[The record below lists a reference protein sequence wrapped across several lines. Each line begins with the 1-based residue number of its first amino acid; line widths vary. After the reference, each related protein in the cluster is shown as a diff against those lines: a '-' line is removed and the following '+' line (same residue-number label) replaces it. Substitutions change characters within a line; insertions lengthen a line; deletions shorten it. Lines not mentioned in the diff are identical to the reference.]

1 MKLYNYQIKYLA
13 MLPANCIMAA
23 DTGTG
28 KTVMALAHYQ
38 NNCPVV
44 AETLKEGGNWRNKD
58 DYIKSK
64 QAIPLLI
71 LAPASKVRT
80 GDWEREATEFGL
92 SLDNIT
98 IISYEKATRKA
109 RFNKWAKGSEPTWW
123 MQWLKDNP
131 DFVLIADEVHK
142 AKNPQSLTGK
152 GVFALATAAK
162 QFIGLSATP
171 LPNGWV
177 DICNYGKIFGWW
189 RNKTEFFDNYVITY
203 QIPNQHWSKITGY
216 KQEDKLKLYW
226 SRVAKPLLKK
236 DALDLPRLKYQAI
249 EINKPKIY
257 DQVRKTRV
265 YRAEPL
271 DNAPKLAN
279 GLRRT
284 LIADRAK
291 WLADF
296 LDGAS
301 GHTVIFYN
309 YIEEREQ
316 VLEILH
322 KNHMKYYRQDGEKHE
337 VPSKPDWSKLP
348 DRTVTVAQY
357 KSGGT
362 GIEMTYAD
370 KIIYLS
376 PTYSYADFSQSI
388 GRVYR
393 AGQKLPV
400 TVYLLHTKDTID
412 AAIWRCIR
420 QKRAFDVELWRKELD
435 NENTEG

>member
-1 MKLYNYQIKYLA
+1 MKLYLYQQLYISK
-13 MLPANCIMAA
+13 LPASCVMAA

-28 KTVMALAHYQ
+28 KTVMALAHAQ
-38 NNCPVV
+38 NHNPG
-44 AETLKEGGNWRNKD
+44 LP
-58 DYIKSK
+58 I
-64 QAIPLLI
+64 LI

-80 GDWEREATEFGL
+80 KDWEREAEEFGL
-92 SLDNIT
+92 AQSKIT
-98 IISYEKATRKA
+98 VISYEKATRKA
-109 RFNKWAKGSEPTWW
+109 SFNAWAKGAAVTWW
-123 MQWLKDNP
+123 QQWVRDNP
-131 DFVLIADEVHK
+131 DYILIADEIHK

-152 GVFALATAAK
+152 GVFALATQAK

-189 RNKTEFFDNYVITY
+189 KNKTEFWETYVITY

-216 KQEDKLKLYW
+216 RYEDDLREHW
-226 SRVAKPLLKK
+226 ERVAKPLLKK
-236 DALDLPRLKYQAI
+236 DALDLPKLKYQAI
-249 EINKPKIY
+249 KTAKPKIY
-257 DQVRKTRV
+257 DNVRKTRV

-279 GLRRT
+279 ALRRT
-284 LIADRAK
+284 LVAERAK

-309 YIEEREQ
+309 YVEEREAI
-316 VLEILH
+316 LESVP
-322 KNHMKYYRQDGEKHE
+322 KEMTVYRQDGGKHQ
-337 VPSKPDWSKLP
+337 VPSKPDWGKLP
-348 DRTVTVAQY
+348 SRSVTVAQY

-370 KIIYLS
+370 KLVYLS

-393 AGQKLPV
+393 AGQTLPV
-400 TVYLLHTKDTID
+400 TAYLLHTSETID
-412 AAIWRCIR
+412 ADIWACIR
-420 QKRAFDVELWRKELD
+420 RKKAFDVELWAKEAK
-435 NENTEG
+435 

>member
-1 MKLYNYQIKYLA
+1 MKLYDYQVKYLA
-13 MLPANCIMAA
+13 ELPASCIMAA

-28 KTVMALAHYQ
+28 KTVMALAHMRPEIQ
-38 NNCPVV
+38 H
-44 AETLKEGGNWRNKD
+44 
-58 DYIKSK
+58 I
-64 QAIPLLI
+64 LI

-80 GDWEREATEFGL
+80 GDWEREAIAFGIDTSRL
-92 SLDNIT
+92 T
-98 IISYEKATRKA
+98 IMSYEKATRKA
-109 RFNKWAKGSEPTWW
+109 GFNKWAHGSTVTWW
-123 MQWLKDNP
+123 QQWLKDH
-131 DFVLIADEVHK
+131 DQFVLIADEIHK

-189 RNKTEFFDNYVITY
+189 KNKTEFYKDYVITY

-216 KQEDKLKLYW
+216 KQADKLKIYW

-249 EINKPKIY
+249 ETSKPKVY
-257 DQVRKTRV
+257 DTVRRTRV

-284 LIADRAK
+284 LIAERAK

-296 LDGAS
+296 LDGAN
-301 GHTVIFYN
+301 GHTCIFYN
-309 YIEEREQ
+309 YIEERDA
-316 VLEILH
+316 ILQAIPQG
-322 KNHMKYYRQDGEKHE
+322 MSVYRQDGEKHQ
-337 VPSKPDWSKLP
+337 VPSKPDWGKLP
-348 DRTVTVAQY
+348 PRSVTVAQY

-362 GIEMTYAD
+362 GIEITYAD
-370 KIIYLS
+370 KIVYMS

-400 TVYLLHTKDTID
+400 TAYLLHTKGTID
-412 AAIWRCIR
+412 ADIWACIR
-420 QKRAFDVELWRKELD
+420 RKKAFDVELWAKEIGND
-435 NENTEG
+435 

>member
-1 MKLYNYQIKYLA
+1 MNLYPYQVNYLNN
-13 MLPANCIMAA
+13 LPKSCIMAA

-28 KTVMALAHYQ
+28 KTVMALAHYE
-38 NNCPVV
+38 NHCPVV
-44 AETLKEGGNWRNKD
+44 AETLKKGGNWRNKD
-58 DYIKSK
+58 DYNKIRLP
-64 QAIPLLI
+64 IPLLI

-80 GDWEREATEFGL
+80 GDWEREAKEFGI

-98 IISYEKATRKA
+98 VISYEKATRKTSYYA
-109 RFNKWAKGSEPTWW
+109 WAKGKEPAWW
-123 MQWLKDNP
+123 QQWLKDNP

-152 GVFALATAAK
+152 GVFALAQSAK

-189 RNKTEFFDNYVITY
+189 KNKTEFWDKYVITY

-216 KQEDKLKLYW
+216 RREDELKAFW
-226 SRVAKPLLKK
+226 VSVAKPLRKSE
-236 DALDLPRLKYQAI
+236 ALDLPKLRYQAVQMP
-249 EINKPKIY
+249 KPKIY

-265 YRAEPL
+265 FRAEQL
-271 DNAPKLAN
+271 DNAPKLVN

-284 LIADRAK
+284 LVADRVK

-301 GHTVIFYN
+301 GHTCIFYN
-309 YIEEREQ
+309 YIEEREA
-316 VLEILH
+316 ILNIVPH
-322 KNHMKYYRQDGEKHE
+322 DMTIYRQDGEKHQ
-337 VPSKPDWSKLP
+337 VPSKQDWNNLP
-348 DRTVTVAQY
+348 ERSVTVAQY

-362 GIEMTYAD
+362 GIEITYAD
-370 KIIYLS
+370 KIVYLS
-376 PTYSYADFSQSI
+376 PTYSYADFSQSV

-393 AGQKLPV
+393 AGQTLPV
-400 TVYLLHTKDTID
+400 TAYLLHTRDTVD
-412 AAIWRCIR
+412 SDIWRCIR
-420 QKRAFDVELWRKELD
+420 QKRTFDVELWAKEVPRK
-435 NENTEG
+435 

>member
-1 MKLYNYQIKYLA
+1 MKLYDYQEKYLRS
-13 MLPANCIMAA
+13 LTANCIMSA

-28 KTVMALAHYQ
+28 KTVMALAHATQ
-38 NNCPVV
+38 HNPGLPILV
-44 AETLKEGGNWRNKD
+44 
-58 DYIKSK
+58 
-64 QAIPLLI
+64 

-80 GDWEREATEFGL
+80 KDWEREAEEYFGHFQ
-92 SLDNIT
+92 DTQFNDGATGMVAHFKPNIT
-98 IISYEKATRKA
+98 VISYEKATRKA
-109 RFNKWAKGSEPTWW
+109 RFNAWSKGSEVTWW
-123 MQWLKDNP
+123 LQWLKDTP
-131 DFVLIADEVHK
+131 EFVLIADEIHK

-152 GVFALATAAK
+152 GVFALATHAK

-189 RNKTEFFDNYVITY
+189 KNKTEFWKDYVITY
-203 QIPNQHWSKITGY
+203 QIPNQHWSKIVGY
-216 KQEDKLKLYW
+216 RYEDNLREYW
-226 SRVAKPLLKK
+226 GSVAKPLLKK
-236 DALDLPRLKYQAI
+236 DALDLPKLKYQAI
-249 EINKPKIY
+249 HIPKDKIY
-257 DQVRKTRV
+257 DNVRKTRV

-284 LIADRAK
+284 LIAERAK

-309 YIEEREQ
+309 YIEEREAI
-316 VLEILH
+316 LEIVP
-322 KNHMKYYRQDGEKHE
+322 KEMTIYRQDGEKHQ
-337 VPSKPDWSKLP
+337 VPSKPDWGNLP
-348 DRTVTVAQY
+348 PRTVTVAQY

-362 GIEMTYAD
+362 GIEITYAD
-370 KIIYLS
+370 KIVYMS

-393 AGQKLPV
+393 AGQTLPV
-400 TVYLLHTKDTID
+400 TAYLLHTKNTID
-412 AAIWRCIR
+412 ADIWSCIR
-420 QKRAFDVELWRKELD
+420 RKKTFDVELWAKEV
-435 NENTEG
+435 E

>member
-1 MKLYNYQIKYLA
+1 MKLYNYQTEYLRN
-13 MLPANCIMAA
+13 LPASCIMAA

-28 KTVMALAHYQ
+28 KTVMALAHYRMQ
-38 NNCPVV
+38 HF
-44 AETLKEGGNWRNKD
+44 TDDSLRGRNFL
-58 DYIKSK
+58 
-64 QAIPLLI
+64 PLLI

-80 GDWEREATEFGL
+80 KDWEREASEYFG
-92 SLDNIT
+92 DTMPDIT
-98 IISYEKATRKA
+98 VISYEKATRKA
-109 RFNKWAKGSEPTWW
+109 SFKGWARGKEPAWW
-123 MQWLKDNP
+123 LQWIKDNP
-131 DFVLIADEVHK
+131 EFVLIADEVHK

-152 GVFALATAAK
+152 GIFALATHAK

-189 RNKTEFFDNYVITY
+189 KNKTEFFKDYVVTY

-216 KQEDKLKLYW
+216 RHEDKLRALW
-226 SRVAKPLLKK
+226 AGVAKPLLKR
-236 DALDLPRLKYQAI
+236 DALDLPKLRYQAVHVP
-249 EINKPKIY
+249 KTKIY
-257 DQVRKTRV
+257 DNVKKTRV

-284 LIADRAK
+284 LVAERAK
-291 WLADF
+291 WLEDY

-309 YIEEREQ
+309 YIEEREA
-316 VLEILH
+316 ILNIVP
-322 KNHMKYYRQDGEKHE
+322 KGMTIYRQDGEKHE
-337 VPSKPDWSKLP
+337 VPSKPDWGKLP
-348 DRTVTVAQY
+348 ERTVTLAQY

-362 GIEMTYAD
+362 GIEITYAD
-370 KIIYLS
+370 KIVYMS

-393 AGQKLPV
+393 AGQTLPV
-400 TVYLLHTKDTID
+400 TAYLLHTRQTID
-412 AAIWRCIR
+412 ADIWACIR
-420 QKRAFDVELWRKELD
+420 RKKAFDDTLWY
-435 NENTEG
+435 NEQYDLQKNKVYKNSGI

>member
-1 MKLYNYQIKYLA
+1 MKLYNYQEEYLKD
-13 MLPANCIMAA
+13 LPTSCIMAA

-28 KTVMALAHYQ
+28 KTVMALAHAT
-38 NNCPVV
+38 PG
-44 AETLKEGGNWRNKD
+44 LP
-58 DYIKSK
+58 I
-64 QAIPLLI
+64 LI

-80 GDWEREATEFGL
+80 GDWEREAEEFGL

-98 IISYEKATRKA
+98 VISYEKATRKA
-109 RFNKWAKGSEPTWW
+109 RFNAWAKGSEPTWW
-123 MQWLKDNP
+123 LQWLKDTP
-131 DFVLIADEVHK
+131 EFVLIADEIHK
-142 AKNPQSLTGK
+142 AKNSQSLTGK
-152 GVFALATAAK
+152 GIYALATHAK

-189 RNKTEFFDNYVITY
+189 KNKTEFYKDYVITY
-203 QIPNQHWSKITGY
+203 QIPNQHWSKIVGY
-216 KQEDKLKLYW
+216 KQEDNLREYW
-226 SRVAKPLLKK
+226 GSVAKPLLKK
-236 DALDLPRLKYQAI
+236 DALDLPKLKYQAI
-249 EINKPKIY
+249 HIPKDKIY
-257 DQVRKTRV
+257 DNVRKTRV

-284 LIADRAK
+284 LIAERAK

-309 YIEEREQ
+309 YIEEREAI
-316 VLEILH
+316 LEIVP
-322 KNHMKYYRQDGEKHE
+322 KEMTIYRQDGEKHQ
-337 VPSKPDWSKLP
+337 VPSKPDWGKLP
-348 DRTVTVAQY
+348 SRTVTVAQY

-362 GIEMTYAD
+362 GIEITYAD
-370 KIIYLS
+370 KIVYMS

-393 AGQKLPV
+393 AGQTLPV
-400 TVYLLHTKDTID
+400 TAYLLHTRNTID
-412 AAIWRCIR
+412 ADIWSCIR
-420 QKRAFDVELWRKELD
+420 RKKAFDVKSVYLLPENISD
-435 NENTEG
+435 NVEPTVRM